1 MTIMK
6 FTQLCVAT
14 AVSALTFSTASNAV
28 LGPIPIYLNTE
39 YRTESPV
46 IGSIAS
52 TLSFNADDIK
62 ATGANSF
69 IEFLG
74 TVPSVEMWTGNVPTI
89 FMRGGPSN
97 HTLVIVDG
105 ARMNPPN
112 STNGAVEYGLTDII
126 LNDIEKIEIVKGSGS
141 VLYGSSATSGVIAI
155 TTKKGAEGKNTTVST
170 KFGTNNAKTYA
181 LSASSGSKNGF
192 VRFTHNNH
200 STDGINARSDDST
213 NEKDASSSHS
223 TQIKFGTKKFDI
235 SYSKSGN
242 RIEYDDQFGGSND
255 QYLTRDSS
263 KISINAQ
270 KKNSD
275 TWKTK
280 FHFSQIDAVRK
291 AYKDG
296 IFAWGGDGDDFR
308 NTTITAINDI
318 NIGNAL
324 LNIGLSQSED
334 KNIKSSSK
342 ITSKDLYA
350 NWQQTFNNININT
363 GVRYI
368 NHSKAG
374 NEIIYNLGASKHF
387 KNTLKLT
394 GIYGTSFNTPTLGQL
409 AGNSNLRPETSKNIE
424 LGLEKQHTWGFSSI
438 KIYNNSSNNAFRSD
452 GTTNWVYENVGK
464 LKTKGIELSLNTN
477 IAGYDIDFGHN
488 YNTSKEN
495 DRVLQSIRRPK
506 NTTHLT
512 IGKQYGKFNS
522 KTQVIKKSSSL
533 DNGDIRLDGYT
544 LINLSTNYDI
554 SDRAIVALRIKN
566 AANKKYSVANKYN
579 QLGRMIELG
588 LDFNF

>member
-1 MTIMK
+1 MK
-6 FTQLCVAT
+6 IRQLSVAA
-14 AVSALTFSTASNAV
+14 AVSALTFSTASNAI

-74 TVPSVEMWTGNVPTI
+74 TVPSVEIWTGNVPAI

-97 HTLVIVDG
+97 HTLVIIDG
-105 ARMNPPN
+105 VKMNPPN
-112 STNGAVEYGLTDII
+112 STNGAVEYGLTDVT
-126 LNDIEKIEIVKGSGS
+126 LTDIEKIEIVKGSGS
-141 VLYGSSATSGVIAI
+141 VLYGSTAASGVISI
-155 TTKKGAEGKNTTVST
+155 TTKKGAKGKHAAVST
-170 KFGTNNAKTYA
+170 KFGTNNVKNYTLA
-181 LSASSGSKNGF
+181 ASSGSEDGF
-192 VRFTHNNH
+192 IRFTHNKH

-235 SYSKSGN
+235 SYSKTGN

-263 KISINAQ
+263 KILITAN

-280 FHFSQIDAVRK
+280 FYFSQIDAVRK

-334 KNIKSSSK
+334 KNIKSSAK
-342 ITSKDLYA
+342 ITSKDLFA
-350 NWQQTFNNININT
+350 NWQQNFNSININT
-363 GVRYI
+363 GIRYI
-368 NHSKAG
+368 KHSKAG
-374 NEIIYNLGASKHF
+374 NEIIYNLGASKHLE
-387 KNTLKLT
+387 NNLKLI

-409 AGNSNLRPETSKNIE
+409 AGNSNLKPETSKNIE
-424 LGLEKQHTWGFSSI
+424 LGLEKQHTWGFYSI

-452 GTTNWVYENVGK
+452 GTTDWVYENVGK

-477 IAGYDIDFGHN
+477 IADYDIDFAHN

-495 DRVLQSIRRPK
+495 NRVLQSIRRPK

-554 SDRAIVALRIKN
+554 SDRTKVALRIKN
-566 AANKKYSVANKYN
+566 AANKDYSVANKYN
-579 QLGRMIELG
+579 QLGRTIELG
-588 LDFNF
+588 LDYKL

>member
-1 MTIMK
+1 MK
-6 FTQLCVAT
+6 FKQLSVV
-14 AVSALTFSTASNAV
+14 AVSLLTFTTATNAV

-39 YRTESPV
+39 YRTENPV

-97 HTLVIVDG
+97 HTLIIVDG

-112 STNGAVEYGLTDII
+112 STNGAIEYGLTDII

-155 TTKKGAEGKNTTVST
+155 TTKKGAKGRHATVST

-181 LSASSGSKNGF
+181 LSVSNGSKNGF

-213 NEKDASSSHS
+213 NEKDASSNHS

-235 SYSKSGN
+235 SYSKNGT

-270 KKNSD
+270 KKNTD

-280 FHFSQIDAVRK
+280 LHFSQIDTVRK

-308 NTTITAINDI
+308 NTTITAISDI

-342 ITSKDLYA
+342 ITSKDLYT
-350 NWQQTFNNININT
+350 NWQQTFNNININI

-368 NHSKAG
+368 NHSKAD
-374 NEIIYNLGASKHF
+374 NEIIYNLGTSKHF
-387 KNTLKLT
+387 ENNLKLT

-424 LGLEKQHTWGFSSI
+424 LGLEKQHIWGFSSI

-452 GTTNWVYENVGK
+452 GTTGWVYENVGK
-464 LKTKGIELSLNTN
+464 LKTKGIELSLKTN

-488 YNTSKEN
+488 YNISKEN

-506 NTTHLT
+506 NTMHLT

-544 LINLSTNYDI
+544 LMNLSTNYDI
-554 SDRAIVALRIKN
+554 SDRTKVALRIKN
-566 AANKKYSVANKYN
+566 AANKNYSVANKYN
-579 QLGRMIELG
+579 QLGRSIELG